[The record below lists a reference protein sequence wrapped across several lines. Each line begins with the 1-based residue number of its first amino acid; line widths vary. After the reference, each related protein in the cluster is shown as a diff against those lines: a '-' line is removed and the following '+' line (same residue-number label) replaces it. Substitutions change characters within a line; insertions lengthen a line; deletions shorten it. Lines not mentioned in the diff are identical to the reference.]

1 MLPTVFIPEQR
12 SSNTLSTAHALE
24 TKKAR
29 LKAGLKRRGYSA
41 GIIASADSSDLQLI
55 KTLST
60 ASCAMLMMRS
70 TSCSVVTKGG
80 AKPRISP

>member
-55 KTLST
+55 KDAQHSFMCDADDAIHFL
-60 ASCAMLMMRS
+60 LGRDQGRS
-70 TSCSVVTKGG
+70 K
-80 AKPRISP
+80 A